1 MFAIPLVDTI
11 FVKILFFPKNKM
23 NDDFIAEH
31 VLPSISL
38 HYHSV
43 NLSSDQPIE
52 SNNLNL
58 NVQHSSPSII
68 ETGSETTLN
77 ATCEHI
83 ELTSRFFNNIQFSDV
98 RLRIGTNVY
107 YAHKFILAKSSDVL
121 ATLLYS
127 QHWTSNDSEIV
138 LEEQDECQGD
148 VFEKFLRF
156 FYTAKVTLHESI
168 VIGLLCLADKYNVQ
182 SLRNLCTQFMIMQA
196 KPPNVRNAIA
206 WYSIAKQ
213 FTLDDLRD
221 ICIKTVAWNMEH
233 LLSNANQTEWFRR
246 EFEFIRDL
254 LSTSNLVVTNE
265 YRLYTS
271 LSNWLLA
278 RSSDTLILSYACDLL
293 PLIRFSQML
302 PIQLHQIEQSF
313 LYQSSNNQ
321 QIQDLLKRLLHQ
333 AYRFHTL
340 ASLRGDTNKPEF
352 SPLEWYLP
360 REYTEMNIT
369 DRVDIQSTLRF
380 GIQVDV
386 QTCSS
391 PVPSI
396 DRNADWKVVY
406 RKRSHD
412 RWTLKIHR
420 HDEVNETYAQVTA
433 IIYDCE
439 RRVLQV
445 DRGETFLFTTS
456 NQYELEIV
464 LNNPFEAKELY
475 LLIKP
480 VIS

>member
-1 MFAIPLVDTI
+1 YNIR
-11 FVKILFFPKNKM
+11 KNM
-23 NDDFIAEH
+23 DDDFFDEPFI
-31 VLPSISL
+31 PFMSL
-38 HYHSV
+38 GNQDVEIPRVQLFHSS
-43 NLSSDQPIE
+43 N
-52 SNNLNL
+52 SNNN
-58 NVQHSSPSII
+58 NNNNNNSDHSTSLIS
-68 ETGSETTLN
+68 ENGSEITLN
-77 ATCEHI
+77 ATNEHV
-83 ELTSRFFNNIQFSDV
+83 ELTSKFFNNPQFSDI
-98 RLRIGTNVY
+98 RLRVGTNVY
-107 YAHKFILAKSSDVL
+107 YVHKFVLAKASDVF

-127 QHWTSNDSEIV
+127 QHWTSNESEII

-148 VFEKFLRF
+148 VFEKFLKF

-168 VIGLLCLADKYNVQ
+168 IIGLLCLADKYNVQ
-182 SLRNLCTQFMIMQA
+182 SLRNLCTQYMIMKA
-196 KPPNVRNAIA
+196 KPPNVRNGIA

-213 FTLDDLRD
+213 FSLDDLRD
-221 ICIKTVAWNMEH
+221 VCIKTVAWNMEY
-233 LLSNANQTEWFRR
+233 LLSSINQNEWFRC
-246 EFEFIRDL
+246 EFDFIREL
-254 LSTSNLVVTNE
+254 LSTSNLVITNE

-271 LSNWLLA
+271 LSDWLLA
-278 RSSDTLILSYACDLL
+278 RSSDMLIASYACELL

-302 PIQLHQIEQSF
+302 PKQLYQIEQSF
-313 LYQSSNNQ
+313 LYQKINNQ
-321 QIQDLLKRLLHQ
+321 QIQDLFKRLLYQ

-340 ASLRGDTNKPEF
+340 ASVRRDNDKPEF

-391 PVPSI
+391 PIPSI
-396 DRNADWKVVY
+396 DRTADWKVVY

-412 RWTLKIHR
+412 KWTLKIHR
-420 HDEVNETYAQVTA
+420 HDASNETHAQVTA

-439 RRVLQV
+439 RHVLQV
-445 DRGETFLFTTS
+445 EQGETFIFTTS
-456 NQYELEIV
+456 NQYDLEIV
-464 LNNPFEAKELY
+464 LNNPYEAKELY